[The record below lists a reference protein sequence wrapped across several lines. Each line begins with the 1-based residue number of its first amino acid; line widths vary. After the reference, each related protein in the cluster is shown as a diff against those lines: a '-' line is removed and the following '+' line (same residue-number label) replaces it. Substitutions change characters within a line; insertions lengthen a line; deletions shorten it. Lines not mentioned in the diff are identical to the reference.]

1 MLDNNSSNNIN
12 NSEITNSIVN
22 QYKDCIF
29 INRIEDSEILNK
41 TIKGMLTKVK
51 NDINVGNYV
60 EVNDLL
66 KEYMISEGFDNL
78 SQNLKIDI
86 IYYRSITLLNME
98 KYDEAKA
105 VAERILSIDKNNL
118 KYYKFGTSLNILL
131 VNRKEFNKYI
141 NKLKELN
148 ESENNIELYEIKML
162 YNEKKY
168 DEIVNRYIVKDSV
181 NEKISKTNDSI
192 GILISSLMIRNKNLL
207 AKKVLEKLELQTE
220 YVTYLKAITNLC
232 EILND
237 KNSVFGING
246 FDKNILNDNIELL
259 KSVKQYFDQNII
271 YREYYYYYLLHS
283 LLIKEPILCVNEY
296 ERLDDKLKKVKELK
310 IIYVDALILTNKID
324 LAEKSIIENQ
334 NDLTEIDMLVRFVD
348 VLNIKKDYKKIIQV
362 LDEKKL
368 DDLNDNGFLATKYVQ
383 ALMNEKGIEE
393 TKKNIDEKYLKIPLV
408 NIAIAEFLYE
418 NKYSKRE
425 ILQYCD
431 QSIQTAEIDD
441 ELIIEILAEKFEKM
455 RLFNKSIQLLEK
467 CRMQYIKTKMIYI
480 RNVIQNEK
488 STESSKNRALK
499 MIDEIIKIEGKSNE
513 ILVYKGDLLRRKNRN
528 DEAFKC
534 YDEAFDISN
543 TYVSAYYCL
552 SSKYE
557 SQDYYNIDKYID
569 FLDNSNNLE
578 HMIIIAAIYSKQGN
592 FEEANRKI
600 YQIIYNTKNEINLD
614 ILSKIVFGIFFT
626 DYNEYKWKEYNKVEN
641 DTITILNAENGIVKK
656 ICIETDIKLQ
666 KEGEELYDVE
676 LYNYQSKIRNKVILK
691 KKEDIVCIENK
702 KYVIKNIVNK
712 YEYFMLKIRDI
723 FFENIPDKSKYGM
736 IIKTDINSNDPLKD
750 IMPILKDRKNYID
763 NIINTYR
770 MKNNEVGLTVSK
782 LSQMFSSNECA
793 MIMSLLNSPDGL
805 YYAGEISNEVVE
817 EYVVTISSLIVLK
830 IFGMDKVLIENKSK
844 IHVAESTINKLNRY
858 FLEKA
863 NDRHSAFMGIGND
876 NKPYMIENT
885 EKDMENEIEFIR
897 EIIEVANQLK
907 IEKNTYQE
915 DKLNLFSILD
925 EEEQDVMCI
934 AKNNNYTLIVDDL
947 CLRKIYLYYSN
958 GEKNNQSNSMEFMK
972 YMTFTERIEKLEKI
986 SRTQYLYSINKDIIL
1001 ELLFWNEDEQ
1011 KIKTIVSN
1019 LLETEEKYKYNRQ
1032 IIGEAVFDLYN
1043 ERPVGKRSSRLLSTI
1058 KLIFEFDKKYRE
1070 KTK

>member
-66 KEYMISEGFDNL
+66 KEYMTSEGFDNL

-98 KYDEAKA
+98 KYDEAIA

-118 KYYKFGTSLNILL
+118 KYYKFGASLNILL

-237 KNSVFGING
+237 KNSVLGING

-310 IIYVDALILTNKID
+310 IIYIDALILTNKID

-362 LDEKKL
+362 LDGKKL

-431 QSIQTAEIDD
+431 QSIQTVEIDD

-750 IMPILKDRKNYID
+750 IIPILKDRKNYID

-863 NDRHSAFMGIGND
+863 NDRHSASMGIGND

-915 DKLNLFSILD
+915 DKLNLSSILD

>member
-118 KYYKFGTSLNILL
+118 KYYKFGASLNILL

-676 LYNYQSKIRNKVILK
+676 LYNYQ
-691 KKEDIVCIENK
+691 
-702 KYVIKNIVNK
+702 
-712 YEYFMLKIRDI
+712 
-723 FFENIPDKSKYGM
+723 
-736 IIKTDINSNDPLKD
+736 
-750 IMPILKDRKNYID
+750 
-763 NIINTYR
+763 
-770 MKNNEVGLTVSK
+770 
-782 LSQMFSSNECA
+782 
-793 MIMSLLNSPDGL
+793 
-805 YYAGEISNEVVE
+805 
-817 EYVVTISSLIVLK
+817 
-830 IFGMDKVLIENKSK
+830 
-844 IHVAESTINKLNRY
+844 
-858 FLEKA
+858 
-863 NDRHSAFMGIGND
+863 
-876 NKPYMIENT
+876 
-885 EKDMENEIEFIR
+885 
-897 EIIEVANQLK
+897 
-907 IEKNTYQE
+907 
-915 DKLNLFSILD
+915 
-925 EEEQDVMCI
+925 
-934 AKNNNYTLIVDDL
+934 
-947 CLRKIYLYYSN
+947 
-958 GEKNNQSNSMEFMK
+958 
-972 YMTFTERIEKLEKI
+972 
-986 SRTQYLYSINKDIIL
+986 
-1001 ELLFWNEDEQ
+1001 
-1011 KIKTIVSN
+1011 
-1019 LLETEEKYKYNRQ
+1019 
-1032 IIGEAVFDLYN
+1032 
-1043 ERPVGKRSSRLLSTI
+1043 
-1058 KLIFEFDKKYRE
+1058 
-1070 KTK
+1070 